1 MNPKVHLERGGM
13 GRTVAIITFA
23 TAVTLLVGCSG
34 NGSETE
40 PAPEPTETA
49 KGSPLARQDLPASVL
64 ESLRSSLSAYEEA
77 RDLLANDQL
86 EGLEAAAPRVATAVR
101 EAEAGAGDL
110 SPRLRSIL
118 AEAARVADSLGEAED
133 LEAARQAF
141 GELSRLFLV
150 VANVDPGLLDD
161 WHVFECP
168 MTKTF
173 PKWIQ
178 PDSEVENPFM
188 GQAMPGCGTPTD
200 SEVTP
205 PTSLPEVEA
214 HVEHAHQGEVAYY
227 TCSMHPSV
235 KSDEPGTCPIC
246 SMDLVPVS
254 REEIDTGVIFVDARR
269 RQTIGVRTAPVKR
282 QLVSV
287 HIRAVG
293 KILYD
298 ETRLAEVTVKY
309 RGWIGE
315 LYADATGQPVREGE
329 PLFTLYSPELYAAQE
344 ELLTALASQRAARAT
359 SLPDR
364 ADYLVDAAR
373 KKLRLWDIRVE
384 QIERIAE
391 SGEPL
396 EYIPILSPVTG
407 YVIEKTV
414 VAGASVEP
422 GEMLY
427 RIAGLD
433 KIWIEAELYES
444 EIPLV
449 DVGQE
454 AEVTLPYLPGRSFR
468 GRVSFIYPY
477 LESDS
482 RTGRV
487 RIELPNPGLELK
499 PDMYANVDLGTD
511 RVERLVVPD
520 EAVLYAGPRRL
531 VFLDLGEGR
540 LKPQEIEVGVK
551 FGDFYEVLSGL
562 EEGDVVVTSG
572 NFLVAAESRI
582 KAATKQWQ

>member
-1 MNPKVHLERGGM
+1 SALTRQD
-13 GRTVAIITFA
+13 F
-23 TAVTLLVGCSG
+23 
-34 NGSETE
+34 
-40 PAPEPTETA
+40 PAP
-49 KGSPLARQDLPASVL
+49 VL
-64 ESLRSSLSAYEEA
+64 TSLRASLTAYDES
-77 RDLLANDQL
+77 RNLLADDRL
-86 EGLEAAAPRVATAVR
+86 AGLEAAASRLATAVR
-101 EAEAGAGDL
+101 EAETGAADL
-110 SPRLRSIL
+110 SPRFRSVL

-150 VANVDPGLLDD
+150 VANVDPRLLDD

-168 MTKTF
+168 MTETF
-173 PKWIQ
+173 PKWMQ

-200 SEVTP
+200 MQVTP

-214 HVEHAHQGEVAYY
+214 HIEHAHDGEVAYY

-235 KSDEPGTCPIC
+235 KSDQPGTCPIC
-246 SMDLVPVS
+246 SMDLVPVT
-254 REEIDTGVIFVDARR
+254 REEIDTGVILMDAQR

-293 KILYD
+293 KIVYD

-309 RGWIGE
+309 KGWIGK
-315 LYADATGQPVREGE
+315 LYADATGKRVRKGE

-344 ELLTALASQRAARAT
+344 ELLTALASQSAARAT
-359 SLPDR
+359 SVPDR

-373 KKLRLWDIRVE
+373 KKLRLWDIEGE

-407 YVIEKTV
+407 HVIEKSV
-414 VAGASVEP
+414 VQGASVEP

-444 EIPLV
+444 ELPLV

-468 GRVSFIYPY
+468 GRVSFVYPY
-477 LESDS
+477 LEGES

-487 RIELPNPGLELK
+487 RIELPHPRLELK
-499 PDMYANVDLGTD
+499 PGMYANVDLREERG
-511 RVERLVVPD
+511 ERLVVPE

-551 FGDFYEVLSGL
+551 SGDFYEVLSGL

-582 KAATKQWQ
+582 KSATEQWQ